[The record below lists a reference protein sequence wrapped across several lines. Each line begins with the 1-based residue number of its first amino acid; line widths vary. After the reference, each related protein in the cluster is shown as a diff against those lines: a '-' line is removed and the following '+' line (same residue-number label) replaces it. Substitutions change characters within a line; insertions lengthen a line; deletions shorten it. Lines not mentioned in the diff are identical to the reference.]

1 MKSLMILDGY
11 IVGVCEGSNLI
22 VTSADTNEIE
32 RILIDKPL
40 DPKGYTYRLRADIL
54 EWELAELPPASDPME
69 EDIAAEEA
77 LSQIQEVLG
86 YEA

>member
-1 MKSLMILDGY
+1 MRVTIVNGYVSTIGTGVEISEEMSRKIASALTDHRTAPDGY
-11 IVGVCEGSNLI
+11 I
-22 VTSADTNEIE
+22 
-32 RILIDKPL
+32 
-40 DPKGYTYRLRADIL
+40 YRLRSDTL